1 MYAHE
6 REFVLVDLPGLIEG
20 AAEGV
25 GLGDRFLGHAERT
38 KLIIHVVDGTELDVA
53 ERYKTIR
60 NEMELYGGGL
70 IDKPEI
76 IVLNKIDAMEEQEIT
91 DKTKALKKAAK
102 RGTVIVPISAAG
114 AINLEDLK
122 KAIESKMTE

>member
-1 MYAHE
+1 
-6 REFVLVDLPGLIEG
+6 VI
-20 AAEGV
+20 
-25 GLGDRFLGHAERT
+25 
-38 KLIIHVVDGTELDVA
+38 DGTETDVA

-60 NEMELYGGGL
+60 NEMEAYGGGL
-70 IDKPEI
+70 VDKPEI

-102 RGTVIVPISAAG
+102 RGTVVVPISAAG